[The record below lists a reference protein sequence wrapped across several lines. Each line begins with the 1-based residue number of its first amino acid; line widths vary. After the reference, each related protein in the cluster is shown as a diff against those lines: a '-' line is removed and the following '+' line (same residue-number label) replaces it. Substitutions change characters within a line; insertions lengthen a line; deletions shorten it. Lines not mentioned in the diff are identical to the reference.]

1 MRAAHNVPMLVL
13 RLIRHGQTDWNVQ
26 SRFQGQVDVPLNA
39 LGLAQAQRLAMRL
52 KGEPAEPLVVSDLLR
67 TRQTAQAIEPVW
79 TVQAQPS
86 ATWREQSFGVLEGM
100 VAQDIAQQYPHEWRQ
115 WLSYRSDYV
124 PPGGESMQMLDARIR
139 RAVREVVSL
148 CEQLQAPSCT
158 VVTHGAVLD
167 VIWRWAHG
175 LDLEGPRK
183 CPIPNV
189 GLNTVRTD
197 GEVMELAQW
206 ADDAHAR

>member
-1 MRAAHNVPMLVL
+1 MRAAHNVHMLQL

-39 LGLAQAQRLAMRL
+39 LGLAQAERLAMRL
-52 KGEPAEPLVVSDLLR
+52 KVEPAETLVVSDLQR
-67 TRQTAQAIEPVW
+67 TRQTAQAVEQMWSVPA
-79 TVQAQPS
+79 QAS
-86 ATWREQSFGVLEGM
+86 ASWREQSFGILEGM
-100 VAQDIAQQYPHEWRQ
+100 VAQDIAQQYPAEWRQ
-115 WLSYRSDYV
+115 WLLYRSDYA
-124 PPGGESMQMLDARIR
+124 PPGGESFQMLDTRIR
-139 RAVREVVSL
+139 RAVGDVVQL
-148 CEQLQAPSCT
+148 CERLQVPSCT

-167 VIWRWAHG
+167 VIWRWANG

-197 GEVMELAQW
+197 GEVMQLVQW
-206 ADDAHAR
+206 ADDAHVR

>member
-1 MRAAHNVPMLVL
+1 MSAAHNGPMLVL

-79 TVQAQPS
+79 TVQAQLS
-86 ATWREQSFGVLEGM
+86 ATWREQSFGVLEGL

-148 CEQLQAPSCT
+148 CEKLQAPSCT

>member
-1 MRAAHNVPMLVL
+1 MSAAHNGPMLVL

-86 ATWREQSFGVLEGM
+86 ATWREQSFGVLEGL

-139 RAVREVVSL
+139 RAVREVVQQ
-148 CEQLQAPSCT
+148 CEQLQVPSCT
-158 VVTHGAVLD
+158 VITHGAVLD
-167 VIWRWAHG
+167 VVWRWANG
-175 LDLEGPRK
+175 LELEGPRK

-197 GEVMELAQW
+197 GEVMQLVQW
-206 ADDAHAR
+206 ADDAHVR

>member
-1 MRAAHNVPMLVL
+1 MLVL

>member
-1 MRAAHNVPMLVL
+1 MLQL
-13 RLIRHGQTDWNVQ
+13 RLIRHGQTDWNLQ

-39 LGLAQAQRLAMRL
+39 QGLAQAQRLAMRL
-52 KGEPAEPLVVSDLLR
+52 KVEPAETLVVSDLLR

-79 TVQAQPS
+79 SVQARQS
-86 ATWREQSFGVLEGM
+86 ELWREQSFGILEGW
-100 VAQDIAQQYPHEWRQ
+100 VAQDIAQQYPQEWRQ
-115 WLSYRSDYV
+115 WLTYRSDYA
-124 PPGGESMQMLDARIR
+124 PPGGESFQMLDARVR
-139 RAVREVVSL
+139 RAVREVVQL
-148 CEQLQAPSCT
+148 CESLKVSACT
-158 VVTHGAVLD
+158 VITHGAVLD

-197 GEVMELAQW
+197 GEVLELVQW
-206 ADDAHAR
+206 ADDAHVR

>member
-1 MRAAHNVPMLVL
+1 MLAL

-39 LGLAQAQRLAMRL
+39 LGQAQAQRLAMRL
-52 KGEPAEPLVVSDLLR
+52 KVEPAEPLVVSDLLR
-67 TRQTAQAIEPVW
+67 TRQTAQAIEPIW
-79 TVQAQPS
+79 SVQAQPS
-86 ATWREQSFGVLEGM
+86 ASWREQSFGILEGL
-100 VAQDIAQQYPHEWRQ
+100 VAQDIERQYPQEWRQ

-124 PPGGESMQMLDARIR
+124 PPGGESFQMLDARIR
-139 RAVREVVSL
+139 QAVREVVSL
-148 CEQLQAPSCT
+148 CEKMKLPSCT

-167 VIWRWAHG
+167 VIWRWVHG

-197 GEVMELAQW
+197 GEVMELVQW
-206 ADDAHAR
+206 ADDAHVR